1 LGLTFIFI
9 TSVDSQ
15 EHNNFKIQIMKKT
28 LIIALGLV
36 ISSLLTPS
44 SAYSQTYE
52 YKIISSIESIIPMG
66 LGRSR
71 LIENS
76 QVMDYTALT
85 TERGAGNDSKMGS
98 KKRSDAKIDNL
109 KETKM
114 LNFFSGV
121 GINFRNIASNDAL
134 VTSMLN
140 AKSNE
145 GWELINISSGV
156 ESNAGKDDG
165 QGVFITR
172 FFFRRAL

>member
-1 LGLTFIFI
+1 
-9 TSVDSQ
+9 
-15 EHNNFKIQIMKKT
+15 MKKI

-85 TERGAGNDSKMGS
+85 TERGAGNDTKMGS

>member
-1 LGLTFIFI
+1 
-9 TSVDSQ
+9 
-15 EHNNFKIQIMKKT
+15 MKKT

-44 SAYSQTYE
+44 SVYSQQTFKRPKQTFE

-85 TERGAGNDSKMGS
+85 TERGAGNDTKMGS

>member
-1 LGLTFIFI
+1 
-9 TSVDSQ
+9 
-15 EHNNFKIQIMKKT
+15 MKKT

-85 TERGAGNDSKMGS
+85 TERGAGNDSKMVL
-98 KKRSDAKIDNL
+98 KKGQMQKLTTL
-109 KETKM
+109 KKP
-114 LNFFSGV
+114 
-121 GINFRNIASNDAL
+121 
-134 VTSMLN
+134 
-140 AKSNE
+140 KC
-145 GWELINISSGV
+145 
-156 ESNAGKDDG
+156 
-165 QGVFITR
+165 
-172 FFFRRAL
+172 

>member
-1 LGLTFIFI
+1 
-9 TSVDSQ
+9 
-15 EHNNFKIQIMKKT
+15 MKKT

-85 TERGAGNDSKMGS
+85 TERGAGNDTKMGS